1 MTEKTDLRK
10 LLVIPGPALVDSGI
24 IEFLANHFDLELA
37 KDSEQARESIRK
49 GQINVILAETGEFL
63 PLERNLVSQAASVVL
78 DTLGDG
84 VCIVRKDGDILWG
97 NRRLKRFPSQVLD
110 PITSLCKQAFAEFP
124 SDSSKDSG
132 RGKRYSFT
140 LEDGKYYEVI
150 CSPLRDSAGS
160 ITHIA
165 AVVVDATAQRRQQQ
179 KLDAIDR
186 AGRELVRMNYDVL
199 RKRDASERLEML
211 KERVISCSRGVL
223 NYEHFAVM
231 VLNKKTNQ
239 LDMLVYEGLDTE
251 AINYG
256 MLASTSDNG
265 ICGYVAATGRS
276 YICQETRNDSHY
288 LPGLLNGRSC
298 LTVPL
303 LLHDEVVGVLNIESS
318 VPSGFTEDDR
328 QFAEMFGNYVAMA
341 LNTLNLLVHERH
353 SVHNEVSGSICS
365 ELRGPLNDIIT
376 QASEV
381 LEDYIGHDDLRAR
394 LEQLIDKAS
403 QARRF
408 VNDLSKGASKG
419 IICGCSTNSIQP
431 DPVLAGKKILVA
443 DDEEFI
449 RQTVCDVLKLYG
461 CDVDSAC
468 DGSEAIK
475 SIQNNV
481 YDLVITDI
489 KMPFANGY
497 EVFAAAKAASESTQ
511 VMFITAF
518 GYDPSHSIVRANK
531 EGIAAVLM
539 KPFKVNQLLQEC
551 RQALSGARS

>member
-1 MTEKTDLRK
+1 MAEKIDLRK
-10 LLVIPGPALVDSGI
+10 LLVIPGRILVVSGLI
-24 IEFLANHFDLELA
+24 DFLAQHFDIELA
-37 KDSEQARESIRK
+37 NDSEQARELIRK
-49 GQINVILAETGEFL
+49 GQVDAVLAETGEFL

-84 VCIVRKDGDILWG
+84 VCIVRPDGGILWG
-97 NRRLKRFPSQVLD
+97 NRRLKRFPPQALE
-110 PITSLCKQAFAEFP
+110 PITSLCSQAYAEF
-124 SDSSKDSG
+124 SADSSNESG

-140 LEDGKYYEVI
+140 LTDGKYYEVI

-160 ITHIA
+160 VSHIA
-165 AVVVDATAQRRQQQ
+165 AVVVNATAQRRLQQ

-186 AGRELVRMNYDVL
+186 AGRELVRLDYDAL
-199 RKRDASERLEML
+199 RQRDASERLEMV
-211 KERVISCSRGVL
+211 KERVLSCSRGVL
-223 NYEHFAVM
+223 DYEHFAVL

-239 LDMLVYEGLDTE
+239 LDALVYEGLVPE
-251 AINYG
+251 AGQYG
-256 MLASTSDNG
+256 LLASTSDNG

-276 YICQETRNDSHY
+276 YICQETRIDPLY
-288 LPGLLNGRSC
+288 LPGLRNGRSS

-303 LLHDEVVGVLNIESS
+303 MLHDQVVGVLNVESS

-328 QFAEMFGNYVAMA
+328 QFAEMFGNYVAVA
-341 LNTLNLLVHERH
+341 LNTLNLLVHERQ
-353 SVHNEVSGSICS
+353 SVHSEVIGSICS

-381 LEDYIGHDDLRAR
+381 LEDYIGHDDLRSR
-394 LEQLIDKAS
+394 LEQLIDSAS

-408 VNDLSKGASKG
+408 VQDLGRGASKG
-419 IICGCSTNSIQP
+419 LIQGCSNSIQP

-449 RQTVCDVLKLYG
+449 RQTVFDVLKLYG
-461 CDVDSAC
+461 CDVDSAS

-475 SIQNNV
+475 LIQRTR
-481 YDLVITDI
+481 YDLVISDI
-489 KMPFANGY
+489 KMPFASGY
-497 EVFAAAKAASESTQ
+497 EVFAAAKTASDNTQ
-511 VMFITAF
+511 VMLITAF
-518 GYDPSHSIVRANK
+518 GYDPSHTIVRANK
-531 EGIAAVLM
+531 EGLAAVLM